1 MRTTSQLF
9 VFGIT
14 GAVLPVIGAPTI
26 FWIIWGLLAA
36 LAAVLW
42 IVRR

>member
-14 GAVLPVIGAPTI
+14 AAVLAVIGAPTI
-26 FWIIWGLLAA
+26 FWIIWGVLAA

>member
-14 GAVLPVIGAPTI
+14 GAVLAVIGASAI
-26 FWIIWGLLAA
+26 FWIIWGVPAA